1 MKVSKNGIHLIKHF
15 EGVRQKPYKCAAGLW
30 TVGCGH
36 LIGNGQQLPE
46 SWNRVFSLVE
56 IDTLLAKDLERFERG
71 VSKLI
76 SIPLKQNEFD
86 ALVSFA
92 FNLGLGCLQRST
104 LRQKLNRNDKFGAI
118 QSWLKYNKVNGQ
130 ISNGLIRR
138 RNAEV
143 TLFLTSV
150 NAV

>member
-15 EGVRQKPYKCAAGLW
+15 EGVRNRPYKCQAGLW
-30 TVGCGH
+30 TIGVGH
-36 LIGNGQQLPE
+36 VIGNGQQLFE

-56 IDTLLAKDLERFERG
+56 IETLLAKDLERFERG
-71 VSKLI
+71 VEKLI
-76 SIPLKQNEFD
+76 SVPLKQHQFD

-104 LRQKLNRNDKFGAI
+104 LRQKLNRGDTFGAI
-118 QSWLKYNKVNGQ
+118 KSWLKYNKVNGQ
-130 ISNGLIRR
+130 TSNGLVRR

-143 TLFLTSV
+143 TLFLTSA

>member
-15 EGVRQKPYKCAAGLW
+15 EGIKNKPYKCQAGLW
-30 TVGCGH
+30 TVGVGH
-36 LIGNGQQLPE
+36 LIGDGKQLPQ
-46 SWNRVFSLVE
+46 SWNRVFSVLE
-56 IDTLLAKDLERFERG
+56 IDALLAKDLERFERG

-76 SIPLKQNEFD
+76 SIPLKQHEFD

-104 LRQKLNRNDKFGAI
+104 LRQKLNRGDKLGAI
-118 QSWLKYNKVNGQ
+118 QSLLKYNKVGGKT
-130 ISNGLIRR
+130 SNGLVRR
-138 RNAEV
+138 RNAEA
-143 TLFLTSV
+143 TLFLTSK